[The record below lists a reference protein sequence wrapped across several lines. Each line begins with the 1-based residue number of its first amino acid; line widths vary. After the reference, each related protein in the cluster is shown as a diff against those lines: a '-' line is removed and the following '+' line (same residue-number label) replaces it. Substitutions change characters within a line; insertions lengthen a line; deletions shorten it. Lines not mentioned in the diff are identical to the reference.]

1 MTVQKFVTY
10 SVLNTDG
17 QVSNQDQKLELN
29 VLENSGNYLIH
40 KDITRHKVLAKQGSG
55 SSKTRAEVRGGG
67 RKPWRQKGTGRA
79 RAGSNRS
86 PLWKGGGVIFGPK
99 PKVATF
105 KLNQKERKLALQ
117 TLLYNN
123 RNHISFVENLENDFI
138 DIKTKDLVLILTK
151 LNFSLHEKT
160 LIIVSKKTP
169 ALLLSARNIKN
180 VELISA
186 STLNTLS
193 LIKSKNIL
201 LTVSALNDIKEIYCD

>member
-99 PKVATF
+99 PKVVTF

-123 RNHISFVENLENDFI
+123 RNNISFVENLENDLI
-138 DIKTKDLVLILTK
+138 KIKTKDLIQILEK
-151 LNFSLHEKT
+151 LNFSLNEKT
-160 LIIVSKKTP
+160 LIVVSKKTP
-169 ALLLSARNIKN
+169 ALLLSTRNIKN

>member
-123 RNHISFVENLENDFI
+123 RNNISFVENLENDLI
-138 DIKTKDLVLILTK
+138 KIKTKDLIQILEK
-151 LNFSLHEKT
+151 LNFSLNEKT
-160 LIIVSKKTP
+160 LIVVSKKTP